1 MENYRQT
8 NHKILFLDIDGV
20 MNSKLYFKNSFNPD
34 EDDSRFDVYSVYLV
48 KKLVEEFSLKI
59 VITSHWRSGMVEKL
73 MSELKRNELMSFL
86 HKDSFT
92 PILRSAQRGTEIKAW
107 LDSHPEIND
116 YLIIDDNENMLEEQ
130 KCRFVKTD
138 AFAGLLDENY
148 YDAREILLSAESVK
162 K

>member
-107 LDSHPEIND
+107 LDSHPGIND
-116 YLIIDDNENMLEEQ
+116 YIIIDDNENMLEEQ

-148 YDAREILLSAESVK
+148 YDAREILLSVESVK

>member
-92 PILRSAQRGTEIKAW
+92 PILRSAQRGKEIKAW
-107 LDSHPEIND
+107 LDSHPGIND
-116 YLIIDDNENMLEEQ
+116 YIIIDDNENMLEEQ

>member
-92 PILRSAQRGTEIKAW
+92 PILRSAQRGIEIKAW
-107 LDSHPEIND
+107 LDSHPGIND
-116 YLIIDDNENMLEEQ
+116 YIIIDDNENMLEEQ

>member
-148 YDAREILLSAESVK
+148 YDAREILLSVESVK